1 MMPIDQCGN
10 PSQFETHMR
19 RLGTQR
25 PSQNVNKS
33 ASEPQMCVPYRL
45 CLFFASHASERPR
58 THLAKIQIAK
68 KKLKKLFS
76 LFQVTYSPSDLHGTV
91 RLLHY
96 ILYNIQSLPFIP
108 NGNIISMY
116 FIHSTVLVLYII
128 LSQLLIRN
136 GNVILMY
143 FIHYTVLASHME
155 RKLFGCIFLH
165 HTVPAT
171 YTER

>member
-1 MMPIDQCGN
+1 MKACQNFFFDFETIFDSYGSFSTIFYSYYQCGR

-116 FIHSTVLVLYII
+116 FIH
-128 LSQLLIRN
+128 
-136 GNVILMY
+136 
-143 FIHYTVLASHME
+143 
-155 RKLFGCIFLH
+155 
-165 HTVPAT
+165 
-171 YTER
+171 

>member
-1 MMPIDQCGN
+1 
-10 PSQFETHMR
+10 MR

-68 KKLKKLFS
+68 KKIKKFIFIIS
-76 LFQVTYSPSDLHGTV
+76 SD
-91 RLLHY
+91 
-96 ILYNIQSLPFIP
+96 IQSQRL
-108 NGNIISMY
+108 
-116 FIHSTVLVLYII
+116 T
-128 LSQLLIRN
+128 RN
-136 GNVILMY
+136 GKVTSLY
-143 FIHYTVLASHME
+143 FVQY
-155 RKLFGCIFLH
+155 
-165 HTVPAT
+165 TVPAV